1 MTLALRLLAYV
12 SLFRVLGP
20 LLVTVLAMVSDAA
33 RFSGVLLVVIVG
45 WANGVCVCT
54 TIYRCLPCVCVYIDA
69 YAPIPPTPHM
79 HMHPSTPCTPCTPRV
94 HRNHAHSLHM
104 TCAL

>member
-45 WANGVCVCT
+45 WANGV
-54 TIYRCLPCVCVYIDA
+54 IYI
-69 YAPIPPTPHM
+69 
-79 HMHPSTPCTPCTPRV
+79 
-94 HRNHAHSLHM
+94 
-104 TCAL
+104 

>member
-1 MTLALRLLAYV
+1 MADLIPNPNPNPDPNPSQVTLALRLLAYV

-45 WANGVCVCT
+45 WANGVCVCV
-54 TIYRCLPCVCVYIDA
+54 LLYIDA
-69 YAPIPPTPHM
+69 YLVCVCI
-79 HMHPSTPCTPCTPRV
+79 
-94 HRNHAHSLHM
+94 
-104 TCAL
+104 

>member
-1 MTLALRLLAYV
+1 MADLIPSPNLNPDPNPSQVTLALRLLAYV

-45 WANGVCVCT
+45 WANGVCVY
-54 TIYRCLPCVCVYIDA
+54 IYIYI
-69 YAPIPPTPHM
+69 
-79 HMHPSTPCTPCTPRV
+79 
-94 HRNHAHSLHM
+94 
-104 TCAL
+104 

>member
-45 WANGVCVCT
+45 WANGVCV
-54 TIYRCLPCVCVYIDA
+54 YI
-69 YAPIPPTPHM
+69 
-79 HMHPSTPCTPCTPRV
+79 
-94 HRNHAHSLHM
+94 
-104 TCAL
+104 

>member
-45 WANGVCVCT
+45 WANGVCVCL
-54 TIYRCLPCVCVYIDA
+54 YRCLLCVCVCVDA
-69 YAPIPPTPHM
+69 YAPIPPTPRM